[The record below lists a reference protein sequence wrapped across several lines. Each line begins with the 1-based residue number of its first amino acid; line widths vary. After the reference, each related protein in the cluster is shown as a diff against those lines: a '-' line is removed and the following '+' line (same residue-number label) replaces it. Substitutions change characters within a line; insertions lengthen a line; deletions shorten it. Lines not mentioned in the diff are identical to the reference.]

1 MIAVVGLFVS
11 PTLITAYLV
20 AEEAAAPGT
29 RTEGGTWVSTA
40 HNLGNSAGTA
50 GIGLLVDR
58 FPLPACFAAAALTA
72 LLPAIAVAIGKIGQP
87 AVVTAPEQGDE
98 LDLR

>member
-29 RTEGGTWVSTA
+29 STEGGTWVNTA

-58 FPLPACFAAAALTA
+58 FALPACFAAAALTA
-72 LLPAIAVAIGKIGQP
+72 LLPAIAVAIGKRKRRP
-87 AVVTAPEQGDE
+87 
-98 LDLR
+98 